1 MFARS
6 AAIASLFP
14 LTATPAEGSPLGRKE
29 LGDWH
34 NLSTGFQG
42 CPIAQGLCVVLDVRQ
57 NMRDV
62 GRFLC
67 SHSAVLVEIEWL
79 VAHEARRHRCADRQ
93 PNRQG

>member
-1 MFARS
+1 
-6 AAIASLFP
+6 
-14 LTATPAEGSPLGRKE
+14 

-79 VAHEARRHRCADRQ
+79 VTHQARGIDALTVSQIDRVDGNPLHR
-93 PNRQG
+93 